1 MLRHKLETEK
11 PNKSLKKERA
21 RRNKAMTEKD
31 TLETEPASNSITHA
45 VKISSNRKKQ
55 QRLRYWLAEAGH
67 RRWKQTDQFESH
79 LANRSSI
86 QRQLSHP
93 AQKLLCDRKRK
104 LEHQQSRHKRHHH

>member
-45 VKISSNRKKQ
+45 GQLSSSRKQQ
-55 QRLRYWLAEAGH
+55 QRLRQWLTEEGH
-67 RRWKQTDQFESH
+67 RRWKQTDQFESNI
-79 LANRSSI
+79 ANRSFI

-93 AQKLLCDRKRK
+93 AQKLLCDRKRE
-104 LEHQQSRHKRHHH
+104 LEHQQARDKRYNH